1 MFAAKFSCSTVGLK
15 VTRGRARESTHLL
28 RSVEQEAAKE
38 PQTRSVS
45 HLHVGKQPAASD
57 VFRRFKYQR
66 ADDPLPPA
74 PVRPA
79 AGSETHF
86 LAQLLKV
93 ALQTHKQ
100 EAALFHV
107 PPLHAAHVK
116 AREAGRCARVSWSG
130 VRCRILSLCCLSCH
144 HSRNKTEGRF
154 SPSPRENAAA
164 SSEMRRFNV
173 AGRVFDH

>member
-1 MFAAKFSCSTVGLK
+1 MSAAKFSCSTAGSK
-15 VTRGRARESTHLL
+15 VTSESTHLL
-28 RSVEQEAAKE
+28 YSAEQEAAKE
-38 PQTRSVS
+38 PQARSVS
-45 HLHVGKQPAASD
+45 LRHLHVGKQPAASD

-66 ADDPLPPA
+66 ADDPPPFPPA

-86 LAQLLKV
+86 LALPLKV

-116 AREAGRCARVSWSG
+116 TREAGRCARVSWSG

-154 SPSPRENAAA
+154 SPSPARL
-164 SSEMRRFNV
+164 RLKTPRLH
-173 AGRVFDH
+173 RK